1 MHISDKGKWNYNT
14 FLGIGHPNKEKRNIV
29 IHSIKD
35 QSIMSSSMKWQ
46 DCATFWGY
54 FIWTNMHVWGIR

>member
-1 MHISDKGKWNYNT
+1 MHISDKGKLNYNT

-46 DCATFWGY
+46 DCATF
-54 FIWTNMHVWGIR
+54 

>member
-35 QSIMSSSMKWQ
+35 QSIMSLSMKWQ
-46 DCATFWGY
+46 DCATFLFGLPPWMLRY
-54 FIWTNMHVWGIR
+54 

>member
-35 QSIMSSSMKWQ
+35 QSIMSSSMKW
-46 DCATFWGY
+46 
-54 FIWTNMHVWGIR
+54 